1 MSATKTKTPATPATP
16 ATPTDQPTP
25 TAPTAVTL
33 RQQAPSILQDDLD
46 DYAGAGTSDDR
57 RDNIVPFLSV
67 LQKGS
72 PQVNDKK
79 SGYIPGAKPGMLFNS
94 ATQRIYE
101 AEPDGIG
108 PTALQGFM
116 EVIEVEWIPRAQGGG
131 FVARHPLDTPL
142 LNQITEMANPQSPD
156 SNRKLRMLPNGHQLV
171 TTAYHYLI
179 LTETLEPVVVALT
192 STGMQTHRRWN
203 TMYRNKKVRNRA
215 GQLVVAPSFAT
226 LVRLRTFWSS
236 NDVGDWYSLAVDDL
250 GWTEDMESYE
260 TTRDFHKLAL
270 TGAVAAAAP
279 PTEDGDTTYASGS
292 TSQAA
297 GTRGTDLDS
306 EIPF

>member
-1 MSATKTKTPATPATP
+1 MSATKTKTPAAIVPAS
-16 ATPTDQPTP
+16 PTDQPS
-25 TAPTAVTL
+25 AVAL
-33 RQQAPSILQDDLD
+33 RQSAPAILQNDLD

-57 RDNIVPFLSV
+57 RDNIVPFLAV

-72 PQVNDKK
+72 PQVNEKK
-79 SGYIPGAKPGMLFNS
+79 SGYIQGAKPGMLFNS

-101 AEPDGIG
+101 AEADGAG

-116 EVIEVEWIPRAQGGG
+116 EVCEIEWIPRAQGGG

-142 LNQITEMANPQSPD
+142 LNQITEVANPQSPT
-156 SNRKLRMLPNGHQLV
+156 SNRKTRMLPNGHELV

-179 LTETLEPVVVALT
+179 LTETLEPVVVGLT

-226 LVRLRTFWSS
+226 LVRLRTFWSNNES
-236 NDVGDWYSLAVDDL
+236 GDWYSLAVDDL

-279 PTEDGDTTYASGS
+279 PTEDGDSTSGATDSGS
-292 TSQAA
+292 KPTI
-297 GTRGTDLDS
+297 DNE